1 MLTSLVQRPLRVQ
14 AYFCDSI
21 NFTEF
26 VRILAPYSPKATPN
40 DKLKALMA
48 IWDVN
53 GDGRVC
59 KEDVAM
65 VIREASGTNLME
77 GEVLRVV
84 ERVFEACEK
93 RLGRRIGAEGLSV
106 GEFEAV
112 LAGWTSDLAWI
123 SVPSDCVTEGVS
135 NRRIVYLSAH
145 SHPSALKD
153 DCSEGVETQ

>member
-1 MLTSLVQRPLRVQ
+1 
-14 AYFCDSI
+14 
-21 NFTEF
+21 
-26 VRILAPYSPKATPN
+26 
-40 DKLKALMA
+40 MA

-59 KEDVAM
+59 QEDVAM

-77 GEVLRVV
+77 GEVSRVV

-112 LAGWTSDLAWI
+112 LAGMDVGL
-123 SVPSDCVTEGVS
+123 GVDFS
-135 NRRIVYLSAH
+135 
-145 SHPSALKD
+145 
-153 DCSEGVETQ
+153 TF